1 MNNNYNDLSVD
12 FCGKTLSNPF
22 ILSSGPPTRDYSSIA
37 QAFSKG
43 WAGAITKSIVLNPL
57 KDKSPHMRYLS
68 YGDNKIALQNY
79 EMGSELPIS
88 YWVEQTKKLKEE
100 FPNNLLLV
108 SLFASNNLNEWK
120 TLAKAFSKTPIDGFE
135 LNFSCPH
142 SDAHGRGYIIGQDYN
157 LCGKI
162 TKTVINSFG
171 RDKEAI
177 IMPKLPYLV
186 YPNERLATEICKA
199 NGANSV
205 AAINTIAGLSSINP
219 KNLSPR
225 LNTKGKTASG
235 GISYHAIKPF
245 AFLIVN
251 NLSKTGIPVSASG
264 GASTDL
270 ETIIS
275 FLAYGANNL
284 QYCTEVM
291 LKGDG
296 IISGLKNTLE
306 NYLSEKKLTLNEL
319 RGKASDK
326 VVSWEEL

>member
-1 MNNNYNDLSVD
+1 MDTNLSVD
-12 FCGKTLSNPF
+12 FCGKKLGNPF
-22 ILSSGPPTRDYSSIA
+22 ILASGPPTRDYCAIS

-43 WAGAITKSIVLNPL
+43 WAGAITKSVVLNPL
-57 KDKSPHMRYLS
+57 KDKSPRMKYLS
-68 YGDNKIALQNY
+68 YEGKKVGLQNY
-79 EMGSELPIS
+79 EMGSELSIE
-88 YWVEQTKKLKEE
+88 YWVEQTKKLKKE

-108 SLFASNNLNEWK
+108 SLFASDNLEEWE
-120 TLAKAFSKTPIDGFE
+120 TLAQAFSKTSIDGFE

-142 SDAHGRGYIIGQDYN
+142 SDAHGRGYLIGQNHD

-162 TKTVINSFG
+162 TRTVTDNFG
-171 RDKEAI
+171 KKGI

-186 YPNERLATEICKA
+186 YPNEKLVAEVCKT
-199 NGANSV
+199 NGANAI
-205 AAINTIAGLSSINP
+205 AAINTIAGLTSVNP
-219 KNLSPR
+219 ENLSPR
-225 LNTKGKTASG
+225 LNTKGQTTPG
-235 GISYHAIKPF
+235 GISYHTIKPF

-251 NLSKTGIPVSASG
+251 NLAKTGIPVSASG

-270 ETIIS
+270 ETIVS

-291 LKGDG
+291 LKGEGVID
-296 IISGLKNTLE
+296 SLKETLE
-306 NYLSEKKLTLNEL
+306 HYLLEKKLTLNEL